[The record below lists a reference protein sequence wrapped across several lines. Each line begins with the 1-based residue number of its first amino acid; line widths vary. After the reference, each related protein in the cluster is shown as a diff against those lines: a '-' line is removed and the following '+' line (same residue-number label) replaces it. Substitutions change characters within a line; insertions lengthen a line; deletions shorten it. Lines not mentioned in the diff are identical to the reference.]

1 MTIDDMSTKD
11 ALHAIYLDWLNN
23 YLTVSKFAN
32 DHDMPEYIAEYLIDR
47 GRMIHEN
54 RNKVSA

>member
-1 MTIDDMSTKD
+1 MTVDDMSTKD
-11 ALHAIYLDWLNN
+11 AMHAIYLDWLNN

-32 DHDMPEYIAEYLIDR
+32 DHDMPQYIAEYLIDR

-54 RNKVSA
+54 RNK